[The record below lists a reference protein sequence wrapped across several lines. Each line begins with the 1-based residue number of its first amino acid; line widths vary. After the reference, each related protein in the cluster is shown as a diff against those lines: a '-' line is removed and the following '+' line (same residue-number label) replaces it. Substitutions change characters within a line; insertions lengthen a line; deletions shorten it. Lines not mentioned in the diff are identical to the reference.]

1 MMASCASMGHI
12 LLIRMAKSFL
22 FSAIAVNKKEL
33 PVTPAAYQPVDKNP
47 EELTDDN
54 NSYGCG
60 VHIVFN
66 STLY

>member
-1 MMASCASMGHI
+1 MKVSVYKI
-12 LLIRMAKSFL
+12 ITLLFIAFL